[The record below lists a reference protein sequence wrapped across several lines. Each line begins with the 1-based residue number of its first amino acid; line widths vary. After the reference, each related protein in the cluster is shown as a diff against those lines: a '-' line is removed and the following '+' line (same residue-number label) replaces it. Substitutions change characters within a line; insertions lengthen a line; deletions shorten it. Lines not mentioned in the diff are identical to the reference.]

1 MPVSR
6 VPLLAERAL
15 PDLLDPLAGP
25 ADRAAAARLV
35 DRAQSTSLTSL
46 PLHRA
51 AAEAVLR
58 FLEPAPGA
66 RLVRFLTAAEAA
78 PPALPTRRV
87 ARLLARAPGLEP
99 LPRGPQVLEQVAVRA
114 TVPRRRRARQ
124 GHLGDCWLIAVLDA
138 CETVSPGFLDRL
150 VSPVPVEDNS
160 PAGTSH
166 AGRAAAAGG
175 PREPHDVHLVAIDLT
190 LPRAAVPGLRRIP
203 FLPVRRTTIAVS
215 TRVPVR
221 HRAGDTRLRASVAS
235 LVEKAA
241 VVAWADGSYRRLQND
256 FAGIGLLLATGR
268 WSPAR
273 PVPRTVEAVGGWLE
287 EGRPVV
293 LSTLKR
299 PGGSFEL
306 DRGDGEGTIAF
317 MDAHVYVARR
327 VLHCDETGRAGT
339 EHPLRLHVHNPVG
352 GSDSRRRRR
361 TDLYLSAQQMRRAFI
376 SANVGPALQGS

>member
-1 MPVSR
+1 MPASR

-15 PDLLDPLAGP
+15 SDLLDPLAGP

-51 AAEAVLR
+51 VAEAVLR

-66 RLVRFLTAAEAA
+66 RLVRSLTTAEVA
-78 PPALPTRRV
+78 PPAQPTRTV
-87 ARLLARAPGLEP
+87 ARLLARVPGLEP
-99 LPRGPQVLEQVAVRA
+99 LPRGPQVFEHVTVRA
-114 TVPRRRRARQ
+114 TAPRRRRARQ
-124 GHLGDCWLIAVLDA
+124 GRLGDCWLIAVLDA
-138 CETVSPGFLDRL
+138 CESVSPGFLDRL
-150 VSPVPVEDNS
+150 VAPVPVTDA
-160 PAGTSH
+160 P
-166 AGRAAAAGG
+166 RAAGG
-175 PREPHDVHLVAIDLT
+175 EAERSDTQECSDTDLVAIDLT
-190 LPRAAVPGLRRIP
+190 LPRVPVPGLRRLP
-203 FLPVRRTTIAVS
+203 FLPVRRAVVTVS

-221 HRAGDTRLRASVAS
+221 HRAGDTRLKASVAS

-241 VVAWADGSYRRLQND
+241 VVAWAGGSYRRLQND
-256 FAGIGLLLATGR
+256 FAGIGLLLTTGR

-293 LSTLKR
+293 LSTLRR

-306 DRGDGEGTIAF
+306 DREDGEGTVAF

-327 VLHCDETGRAGT
+327 VLRCDETGRAGAG
-339 EHPLRLHVHNPVG
+339 HPLRLHVHNPVG
-352 GSDSRRRRR
+352 GSESRRRRR

-376 SANVGPALQGS
+376 SANVGPVLRGA

>member
-15 PDLLDPLAGP
+15 PDLVDPLAGP
-25 ADRAAAARLV
+25 ADRAAASRLI

-51 AAEAVLR
+51 VAEAVLR

-66 RLVRFLTAAEAA
+66 RLVRSLTTAEVA
-78 PPALPTRRV
+78 PPAQPTRTV
-87 ARLLARAPGLEP
+87 ARLLARVPGLEP
-99 LPRGPQVLEQVAVRA
+99 LPRGPQVFEHVTVRA
-114 TVPRRRRARQ
+114 TAPRRRRARQ
-124 GHLGDCWLIAVLDA
+124 GRLGDCWLIAVLDA
-138 CETVSPGFLDRL
+138 CESVSPGFLDRL
-150 VSPVPVEDNS
+150 VTPVPVEDGLCADS
-160 PAGTSH
+160 AESSGIVRRDS
-166 AGRAAAAGG
+166 A
-175 PREPHDVHLVAIDLT
+175 DVDLVAIDLT
-190 LPRAAVPGLRRIP
+190 LPRVPMPGLRRIP
-203 FLPVRRTTIAVS
+203 FLPVRRTSVIVS
-215 TRVPVR
+215 TRVPLR
-221 HRAGDTRLRASVAS
+221 HRAGDTRLKASVAS

-241 VVAWADGSYRRLQND
+241 VVAWSDGSYRRLQND
-256 FAGIGLLLATGR
+256 FAGIGLLLTTGR

-293 LSTLKR
+293 LSTLRR

-306 DRGDGEGTIAF
+306 DREDGEGTVAF

-327 VLHCDETGRAGT
+327 VLRCDETGRAGAG
-339 EHPLRLHVHNPVG
+339 HPLRLHVHNPVG
-352 GSDSRRRRR
+352 GSESRRRRR

-376 SANVGPALQGS
+376 SANVGPVLRGA